1 MRVNLSHGAGGAQT
15 QKLIGEL
22 IKIIENRQVEGGI
35 GLDQLDDCGTI
46 PWRDGQ
52 IVFTTDGHTVNPLF
66 FPGGDIGRLSV
77 AGTVNDLT
85 VMGAKAVALSLA
97 LVIEE
102 GLEFALLEQI
112 FHSIN
117 ETCKEAG
124 VAIIAGD
131 TKVVERGA
139 VDKLIVTTAGVGL
152 TERVVRDNGVE
163 PGDKIIISG
172 TIGDH
177 GIALLSKREG
187 YDFKTTVKSDVAPL
201 NKMLEPIWF
210 YDIHAVKDPTRGGI
224 AMVLNEMAEKSGVNI
239 ILQEENIPI
248 HSEVKGAC
256 EMLGLDPFTL
266 ANEGKVVMAVAP
278 QDAEKVLAL
287 LKQHQYGENAVICG
301 EAATLKEK
309 ESSRVILQTAFGRRV
324 VRAPIGEIVPR
335 IC

>member
-1 MRVNLSHGAGGAQT
+1 MRVTLSHGAGGAQS

-22 IKIIENRQVEGGI
+22 IKIIENRQVEGGL
-35 GLDQLDDCGTI
+35 GLDDLDDCGTV
-46 PWRDGQ
+46 PWQNGQ

-66 FPGGDIGRLSV
+66 FPGGDIGRLAV

-85 VMGAKAVALSLA
+85 VMGAQPVALSMA

-102 GLEFALLEQI
+102 GLEFALLEKVFQ
-112 FHSIN
+112 SIN
-117 ETCKEAG
+117 EACKEAG
-124 VAIIAGD
+124 VAVIAGD

-139 VDKLIVTTAGVGL
+139 VDKLIITTAGIGL
-152 TERVVRDNGVE
+152 TQKVVRDNGIQ
-163 PGDKIIISG
+163 PGDKLIISG

-187 YDFKTTVKSDVAPL
+187 YDFKTTIQSDVAPL
-201 NKMLEPIWF
+201 NKMLEPVLGCQ
-210 YDIHAVKDPTRGGI
+210 IHAMKDPTRGGI

-239 ILQEENIPI
+239 VLKEDTLPI
-248 HSEVKGAC
+248 QPEVRGAC

-278 QDAEKVLAL
+278 QDAETVLGI
-287 LKQHQYGENAVICG
+287 LKKHEYGKNAVICG
-301 EAATLKEK
+301 EAVALGEK
-309 ESSRVILQTAFGRRV
+309 ESPRVILQTDFGKRV